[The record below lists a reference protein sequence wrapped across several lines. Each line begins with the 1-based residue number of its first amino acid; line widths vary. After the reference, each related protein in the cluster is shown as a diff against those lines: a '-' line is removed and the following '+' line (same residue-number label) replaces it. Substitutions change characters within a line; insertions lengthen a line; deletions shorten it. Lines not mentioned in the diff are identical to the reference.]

1 MICPKKGCGAV
12 MDPIALIAHM
22 KTHALEEAMDS
33 VTEKWSE
40 FDPGAL
46 DNMLDEFDLELFQE

>member
-1 MICPKKGCGAV
+1 
-12 MDPIALIAHM
+12 MDPIALISHM
-22 KTHALEEAMDS
+22 KTHAFEEAMDS

>member
-1 MICPKKGCGAV
+1 

-40 FDPGAL
+40 FEHNLQNSFDPAAI